1 MSDNH
6 KFQRLKKQQSKKNK
20 SSKWKPYSS
29 KHIRIYKKN
38 IEKMQ
43 LSSDT
48 NNIVVLNKK
57 KNKKRKQG
65 KKFI

>member
-29 KHIRIYKKN
+29 KHIRIYKKKTDK
-38 IEKMQ
+38 IK

-48 NNIVVLNKK
+48 NNIVPNKK
-57 KNKKRKQG
+57 KT
-65 KKFI
+65 